1 MTVAQLK
8 ERELEIKRIH
18 DRSIESLHQR
28 FIEENAKFKVGD
40 FVRNVTGIIKI
51 ESIRYD
57 QYSDE
62 GITYCGFKY
71 RWLDSTSLSPV
82 NKPQSCMSEPLQ
94 KIESPI
100 VEE

>member
-8 ERELEIKRIH
+8 ARELEIQK
-18 DRSIESLHQR
+18 SCTLLIESLHQE

-57 QYSDE
+57 QYSDG

-71 RWLDSTSLSPV
+71 NLLDDKSLLPL
-82 NKPQSCMSEPLQ
+82 NRPQACMSEPLQ
-94 KIESPI
+94 KIESPDI
-100 VEE
+100 AD

>member
-1 MTVAQLK
+1 MTITQLK
-8 ERELEIKRIH
+8 ERELEIQKDCTRL
-18 DRSIESLHQR
+18 IESLHQE

-57 QYSDE
+57 QYSDG

-71 RWLDSTSLSPV
+71 KWLDSTSLSPV

-100 VEE
+100 VAD

>member
-1 MTVAQLK
+1 MTITQLK
-8 ERELEIKRIH
+8 ERELEIQKRCTLL
-18 DRSIESLHQR
+18 IESLHQE

-57 QYSDE
+57 QYSDG

-71 RWLDSTSLSPV
+71 RWLDDKSLLPLG
-82 NKPQSCMSEPLQ
+82 KPQTCMSEPLQ

-100 VEE
+100 ISD